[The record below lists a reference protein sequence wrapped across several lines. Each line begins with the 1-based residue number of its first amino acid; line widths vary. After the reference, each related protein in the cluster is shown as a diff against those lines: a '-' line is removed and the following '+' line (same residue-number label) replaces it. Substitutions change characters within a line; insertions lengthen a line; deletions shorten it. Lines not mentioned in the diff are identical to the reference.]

1 MPASIMSVHTATPK
15 VIAHDSRG
23 RIVREIECYRSLP
36 QDATELRISR
46 QRFDDAGR
54 LVASQD
60 PRLGVTAGSDANL
73 ANRCSLS
80 GNVLCSESVDAGWRV
95 RLLGEAGE
103 TRATWDA
110 LGQTRSNGFDAS
122 LRLTTVTERGADGL
136 SRVVER
142 LTYGAADQSAHNL
155 CGLLVRH
162 DDTAIT
168 RGLPE
173 YDVRGTPV
181 VEQQYF
187 LLDLDTPD
195 WPEEVDQ
202 RDALLEPDPA
212 ITRVFHNALGEVLQQ
227 TDAKQTTRRFAYDVA
242 GHLKAVSLQRVDA
255 EPEVVIRDVSFN
267 ALDEVERETAGNGV
281 VTSIQY
287 CAEGGRLLHLES
299 GLPGQAALQRL
310 AYQYDPVG
318 NVTAI
323 EDTAQPTVFFRN
335 QVIDHTNSYRYDSLY
350 QLCEAS
356 GYEALRVEPWRG
368 VIGQYRVAADTGQLA
383 NYRENYEYDAAGNL
397 LTLTHSGGHSF
408 TQRMIVSAFSNRSLQ
423 VQGDWVP
430 DETDITQGFDAHGNQ
445 RELLRGQ
452 MMSWDARNQL
462 EKLSPVSRAMEPSDS
477 ERYFY
482 DGAGQRVRKVQVA
495 QARGCLRTRE
505 VRYLPGLQP
514 HSDSV
519 NDKAWQIVEV
529 QAGLNRVRWTEWGSG
544 TPSGM
549 REVFGRYSVS
559 DHLGSVTLELD
570 EVGNVLSQESYYP
583 FGGTAWWVHS
593 DSEEGSLKT
602 RRYAGKEKD
611 ASGLYYYGMRY
622 YAPWLSRW
630 INADPWGN
638 IDGLNLYRFVR
649 NNPITLNDP
658 VGLSPAVTLLYGFDD
673 ARNLYFKS
681 LSKTP
686 PAPGTGTGDAGVRSV
701 VTIDALN
708 IGIGI
713 TGETFRTDY
722 ALMFER
728 LRDGYKVEDAG
739 VNAFLNE
746 AGPHYKGSRDEAR
759 VMLQNWFDFLR
770 TNRPWLDIRMKINRY
785 KAANQPDKIR
795 AFWNKNIDV
804 AFSDRSIERFSDVL
818 VTDPGALYFGEDE
831 NSHLA
836 KTGLNNWLFRRTSKL
851 GLEWIARRSQGHPGS
866 VTFLDVVPVS
876 LSNPGEGW
884 LNLTRE
890 QYEAQRYKSWRRGV
904 DLYEPITF
912 SERRYIDREMQTSRA
927 VRLIKA
933 DEFRRS
939 LH

>member
-142 LTYGAADQSAHNL
+142 LTYGAADQSAHHL

-323 EDTAQPTVFFRN
+323 EDTAQPTVFF
-335 QVIDHTNSYRYDSLY
+335 
-350 QLCEAS
+350 A
-356 GYEALRVEPWRG
+356 
-368 VIGQYRVAADTGQLA
+368 
-383 NYRENYEYDAAGNL
+383 
-397 LTLTHSGGHSF
+397 
-408 TQRMIVSAFSNRSLQ
+408 
-423 VQGDWVP
+423 
-430 DETDITQGFDAHGNQ
+430 
-445 RELLRGQ
+445 
-452 MMSWDARNQL
+452 
-462 EKLSPVSRAMEPSDS
+462 
-477 ERYFY
+477 
-482 DGAGQRVRKVQVA
+482 
-495 QARGCLRTRE
+495 
-505 VRYLPGLQP
+505 
-514 HSDSV
+514 
-519 NDKAWQIVEV
+519 
-529 QAGLNRVRWTEWGSG
+529 
-544 TPSGM
+544 
-549 REVFGRYSVS
+549 
-559 DHLGSVTLELD
+559 
-570 EVGNVLSQESYYP
+570 
-583 FGGTAWWVHS
+583 
-593 DSEEGSLKT
+593 
-602 RRYAGKEKD
+602 
-611 ASGLYYYGMRY
+611 
-622 YAPWLSRW
+622 
-630 INADPWGN
+630 
-638 IDGLNLYRFVR
+638 
-649 NNPITLNDP
+649 
-658 VGLSPAVTLLYGFDD
+658 
-673 ARNLYFKS
+673 
-681 LSKTP
+681 
-686 PAPGTGTGDAGVRSV
+686 
-701 VTIDALN
+701 
-708 IGIGI
+708 
-713 TGETFRTDY
+713 
-722 ALMFER
+722 
-728 LRDGYKVEDAG
+728 
-739 VNAFLNE
+739 
-746 AGPHYKGSRDEAR
+746 
-759 VMLQNWFDFLR
+759 
-770 TNRPWLDIRMKINRY
+770 
-785 KAANQPDKIR
+785 
-795 AFWNKNIDV
+795 
-804 AFSDRSIERFSDVL
+804 
-818 VTDPGALYFGEDE
+818 
-831 NSHLA
+831 
-836 KTGLNNWLFRRTSKL
+836 
-851 GLEWIARRSQGHPGS
+851 
-866 VTFLDVVPVS
+866 
-876 LSNPGEGW
+876 
-884 LNLTRE
+884 
-890 QYEAQRYKSWRRGV
+890 
-904 DLYEPITF
+904 
-912 SERRYIDREMQTSRA
+912 
-927 VRLIKA
+927 
-933 DEFRRS
+933 
-939 LH
+939 